1 MAGKVPRLVFC
12 IDACCDF
19 AGEIAVAAKRVNQ
32 HGDAQD
38 EHHENYVVELPCSV
52 VKAELKQFG
61 SEIIGV
67 GYNKT
72 CCPFR
77 SFNMCGER
85 SMTYAERIAAYQPE
99 QSMAGGGAQGAPRR
113 GARLVAFT
121 K

>member
-1 MAGKVPRLVFC
+1 MAGKIPRLVFC

-38 EHHENYVVELPCSV
+38 EHHENYVVEFPCSV

-67 GYNKT
+67 GHNE
-72 CCPFR
+72 
-77 SFNMCGER
+77 GESCR
-85 SMTYAERIAAYQPE
+85 PE
-99 QSMAGGGAQGAPRR
+99 KNNGVSGFGTPPIKPTGRENA
-113 GARLVAFT
+113 
-121 K
+121 